1 MVGRDFEETPGAAT
15 RSFRPILPGGAEA
28 ETLKVLPV
36 ATEFPFSWP
45 CDLS

>member
-1 MVGRDFEETPGAAT
+1 MRLRAIP
-15 RSFRPILPGGAEA
+15 PGGAEA

-36 ATEFPFSWP
+36 ATESPFSWP